1 MPLAVGIGIGI
12 GIAGGLFLAWRS
24 WRNDIALDRKI
35 SDKLD
40 ELPPLF
46 EYAENAIKIATD
58 FDPKFFEEEKVKCA
72 IEKALENGAEV
83 KFLTDEEI
91 PTWYSNHAK
100 IETKRVKK
108 LQRHIMVVD
117 DRHTRLERPH
127 KPCRFGERRFDIAL
141 IFKDFP
147 QLAGKIDREFDRLW
161 MTSS

>member
-1 MPLAVGIGIGI
+1 LSLAIGIGIGI

-40 ELPPLF
+40 ELPPL
-46 EYAENAIKIATD
+46 YKNADTTIKIATD
-58 FDPKFFEEEKVKCA
+58 FDPQFFDDERVKCA

-83 KFLTDEEI
+83 KFLTDQEV

-100 IETKRVKK
+100 IEIKRVGK
-108 LQRHIMVVD
+108 LQRHIMVID
-117 DRHTRLERPH
+117 GHHTRLERPH
-127 KPCRFGERRFDIAL
+127 PPCRFGNRRFDIAL

-147 QLAGKIDREFDRLW
+147 QLAGKIEKEFDRWW
-161 MTSS
+161 MTPS